1 MPDLTAQQRT
11 KLAALRRAL
20 SMGDLEA
27 ATATIEAL
35 QNLDTPPLALLD
47 AMGEGLADNA
57 DENPDLSVLV
67 EDTVTSFDESAIPA
81 LATYISED
89 NGPAFL
95 IDVAA
100 EQIHDYDESDLLRL
114 LRRAIRDR
122 DERIREGALAYLEIL
137 AEENEAAEALLDETD
152 DE

>member
-1 MPDLTAQQRT
+1 MPDLTAQQRS

-27 ATATIEAL
+27 ATAAIEAL
-35 QNLDTPPLALLD
+35 QNLDTPALALLD

-114 LRRAIRDR
+114 LRRAMRDR

-137 AEENEAAEALLDETD
+137 AEENEAAEALLDESE

>member
-1 MPDLTAQQRT
+1 MPDLTVQQRT

-137 AEENEAAEALLDETD
+137 AEESEAAEALLDETD

>member
-1 MPDLTAQQRT
+1 MPDLTAQQRS
-11 KLAALRRAL
+11 KLAVLRRAL

-137 AEENEAAEALLDETD
+137 AEENEAAEALLDESE